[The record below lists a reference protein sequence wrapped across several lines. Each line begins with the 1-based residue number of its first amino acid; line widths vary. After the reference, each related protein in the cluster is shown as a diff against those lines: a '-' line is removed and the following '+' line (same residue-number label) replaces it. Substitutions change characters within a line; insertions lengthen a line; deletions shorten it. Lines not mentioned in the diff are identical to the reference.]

1 MASVAPVQ
9 RRLLTSSGD
18 GLIFRDQIVDTPFE
32 TRMPAT
38 TDRVHF
44 LILPEFP
51 LYAIVPATDAL
62 RIANQNAGLSHYD
75 WAFVSPHGGDVRAN
89 NGMTVANTL
98 PVAEVPAAQCVIV
111 CAGNEPVQHL
121 DRGLLAWLR
130 RLAVR
135 GTKLGSLDTGAFA
148 LAAAGVLGG
157 YRITLHWEAI
167 PVFREMHPALDV
179 VERIFVIDRDR
190 LTAAGG
196 IASLDLMLAL
206 IEASQGPALAQV
218 VANGFVHGRP
228 RPEDTPQR
236 FDGLDSA
243 ADRNL
248 FRRAVS
254 LMKGHVAFPLAI
266 EEVAG
271 RLRVSRRQLERIFL
285 RNAGDPPAAHYLGL
299 RLEAA
304 RDHLFYTSMPV
315 GRIAEATGFL
325 SAAHFCRAFR
335 ARYGDTPSVFR
346 RNFESAQRQRF
357 RPTGPHLVRR
367 AGDPTPV
374 G

>member
-1 MASVAPVQ
+1 
-9 RRLLTSSGD
+9 
-18 GLIFRDQIVDTPFE
+18 
-32 TRMPAT
+32 MPST
-38 TDRVHF
+38 IDRIHF

-62 RIANQNAGLSHYD
+62 RIANQNAGVRHYD
-75 WAFVSPHGGDVRAN
+75 WAFVSTQGGDVRAN

-98 PVAEVPAAQCVIV
+98 PLSEVPSAQCVMV
-111 CAGNEPVQHL
+111 CAGNEPTQHL

-130 RLAVR
+130 RLAV
-135 GTKLGSLDTGAFA
+135 GGAKLGSLDTGAFA

-167 PVFREMHPALDV
+167 PVFREMHPTLNV

-206 IEASQGPALAQV
+206 VEASQGPALAQV

-254 LMKGHVAFPLAI
+254 LMKAHVAFPMAI
-266 EEVAG
+266 DEVAG
-271 RLRVSRRQLERIFL
+271 RVGVSRRQLERIFH
-285 RNAGDPPAAHYLGL
+285 RNAGDPPAAHYLTL

-304 RDHLFYTSMPV
+304 RDHLFYSSMPV
-315 GRIAEATGFL
+315 GKIAEATGFL
-325 SAAHFCRAFR
+325 SSAHFCRAFR
-335 ARYGDTPSVFR
+335 TRYGDTPTVFR
-346 RNFESAQRQRF
+346 HNFESAQRQRF
-357 RPTGPHLVRR
+357 RPTGPRLVRR
-367 AGDPTPV
+367 AGNP
-374 G
+374 GAGR

>member
-1 MASVAPVQ
+1 
-9 RRLLTSSGD
+9 
-18 GLIFRDQIVDTPFE
+18 
-32 TRMPAT
+32 MPST
-38 TDRVHF
+38 ISHIHF

-51 LYAIVPATDAL
+51 MYAIVPATDAL
-62 RIANQNAGLSHYD
+62 RIANQNAGLRHYN
-75 WAFVSPHGGDVRAN
+75 WTLISSRGGDVRAN

-98 PVAEVPAAQCVIV
+98 PISEVPAPRCVIV
-111 CAGNEPVQHL
+111 CAGNEPTQHL
-121 DRGLLAWLR
+121 DRGLIAWLR
-130 RLAVR
+130 RIAVR
-135 GTKLGSLDTGAFA
+135 GAKLGSLDTGAFA
-148 LAAAGVLGG
+148 LAAAGLLSG
-157 YRITLHWEAI
+157 YRITLHWEAM
-167 PVFREMHPALDV
+167 PVFCEMYPHLDV

-196 IASLDLMLAL
+196 IASLDLVLAL

-236 FDGLDSA
+236 FEGLDSA
-243 ADRNL
+243 ADRNV

-254 LMKGHVAFPLAI
+254 LMKANVAFPLGI
-266 EEVAG
+266 DDVAD
-271 RLRVSRRQLERIFL
+271 RLTVSRRQLERVFL
-285 RNAGDPPAAHYLGL
+285 RNAGDAPAAHYLTL

-304 RDHLFYTSMPV
+304 RDHLFYSSMPV

-325 SAAHFCRAFR
+325 SSAHFCRAFR
-335 ARYGDTPSVFR
+335 KRYGDTPTVFR

-357 RPTGPHLVRR
+357 HPTGPRLIRR
-367 AGDPTPV
+367 DGAADTP

>member
-1 MASVAPVQ
+1 
-9 RRLLTSSGD
+9 
-18 GLIFRDQIVDTPFE
+18 
-32 TRMPAT
+32 MPGAI
-38 TDRVHF
+38 DRIHF

-62 RIANQNAGLSHYD
+62 RIANQNAGVRHYD
-75 WAFVSPHGGDVRAN
+75 WTFLSPGGGEVRAN
-89 NGMTVANTL
+89 NGMSVANTL
-98 PVAEVPAAQCVIV
+98 PVAEVANPRCVIV
-111 CAGNEPVQHL
+111 CAGNEPTQHL
-121 DRGLLAWLR
+121 DRRLTGWLR
-130 RLAVR
+130 RIAVR
-135 GTKLGSLDTGAFA
+135 GTALGSLDTGAFA
-148 LAAAGVLGG
+148 LAAAGVLTG

-167 PVFREMHPALDV
+167 PVFREMYPRLDV

-236 FDGLDSA
+236 YEGLDSA
-243 ADRNL
+243 ADRNM

-254 LMKGHVAFPLAI
+254 LMKANVPFPLAI
-266 EEVAG
+266 EEVAQ
-271 RLRVSRRQLERIFL
+271 RLGVSRRQLERIFL
-285 RNAGDPPAAHYLGL
+285 RNGGGPPAAHYLAL

-304 RDHLFYTSMPV
+304 RDHLFYSSMPV

-325 SAAHFCRAFR
+325 SSAHFCRAFR
-335 ARYGDTPSVFR
+335 SRYGDTPTAFR
-346 RNFESAQRQRF
+346 RSFEAAQRHRF
-357 RPTGPHLVRR
+357 RPTGPRLLGGA
-367 AGDPTPV
+367 AGP
-374 G
+374 GAAR